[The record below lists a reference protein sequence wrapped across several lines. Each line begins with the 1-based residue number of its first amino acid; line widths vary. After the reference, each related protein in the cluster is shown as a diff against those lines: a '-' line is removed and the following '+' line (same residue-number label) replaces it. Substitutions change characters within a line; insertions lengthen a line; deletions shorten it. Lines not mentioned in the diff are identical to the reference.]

1 LHTIIFYSDRQ
12 GNEPVTEYIDELEA
26 QNTKDARIR
35 LTKMRAYIKALAQNG
50 LPLRVELCK
59 HIDGEIW
66 ELRPVKDR
74 VMFAGW
80 KDGAFVLLHCF
91 EKKGQK
97 TPKREIER
105 AQREFKDF
113 AERWADNGK
122 D

>member
-1 LHTIIFYSDRQ
+1 MYKAIFYKDSQ
-12 GNEPVTEYIDELEA
+12 GREPVFEYLQWLEE

-35 LTKMRAYIKALAQNG
+35 RTKIRAYIKALEENG
-50 LPLRVELCK
+50 LPLTVEVCK

-74 VMFAGW
+74 VLFAGW
-80 KDGAFVLLHCF
+80 HDGLFVLLHCF

-97 TPKREIER
+97 TPTREIDRAKREFSD
-105 AQREFKDF
+105 FK
-113 AERWADNGK
+113 ERWKENGN

>member
-1 LHTIIFYSDRQ
+1 MHKIIFYSDRH
-12 GNEPVTEYIDELEA
+12 GSEPVTEYMGELEA

-35 LTKMRAYIKALAQNG
+35 LTKIRAYIKALAEKG

-80 KDGAFVLLHCF
+80 KGGAFVLLHCF

-113 AERWADNGK
+113 AERWGD
-122 D
+122 DD

>member
-1 LHTIIFYSDRQ
+1 MHRIIFYSDKH
-12 GNEPVTEYIDELEA
+12 GNEPVTEYIQHLEA

-35 LTKMRAYIKALAQNG
+35 LTKMRAYIKALADNG
-50 LPLRVELCK
+50 LPLRVEMCK

-80 KDGAFVLLHCF
+80 KGGIFVLLHCF

-97 TPKREIER
+97 TPPLEIER
-105 AQREFKDF
+105 AKREFKDF
-113 AERWADNGK
+113 AERWGD
-122 D
+122 DD